1 MFRARDQQQYD
12 DIHTKPMMIDAGS
25 TVRRLLTAVSMIA
38 DSPASR
44 DPEPPTSPRRSPV
57 MHNTP
62 PSPPP
67 LLTAPNPQEP
77 SPPVQYLSALNQP
90 APGFPTVARELVE
103 LELAASQD

>member
-67 LLTAPNPQEP
+67 LLTAPNRQEP
-77 SPPVQYLSALNQP
+77 SPSVQFLSAPNQP

>member
-1 MFRARDQQQYD
+1 
-12 DIHTKPMMIDAGS
+12 
-25 TVRRLLTAVSMIA
+25 
-38 DSPASR
+38 
-44 DPEPPTSPRRSPV
+44 

-67 LLTAPNPQEP
+67 LLTAPNHQEP
-77 SPPVQYLSALNQP
+77 SPPVQFLSAPNQP